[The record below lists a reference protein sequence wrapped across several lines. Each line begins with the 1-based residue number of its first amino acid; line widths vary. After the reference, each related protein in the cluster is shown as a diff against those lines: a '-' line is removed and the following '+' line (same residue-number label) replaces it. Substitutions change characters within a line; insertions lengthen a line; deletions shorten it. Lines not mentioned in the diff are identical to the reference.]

1 MRKRADEEDVA
12 PEAATQM
19 ADAAARLREK
29 SWMIAPMTSG
39 AVNTPPLTQDS
50 AEAVLEAAESQQQ

>member
-1 MRKRADEEDVA
+1 
-12 PEAATQM
+12 M
-19 ADAAARLREK
+19 ADAAARLREQ

-50 AEAVLEAAESQQQ
+50 TDAVLEAAESQSK